1 MIYFSIW
8 YEIMFY
14 TEVLTQKDEFW
25 MDSAKNI
32 YFLHKKYNFKLTKNL
47 WSLNTGQYTWWDSY
61 GCWKKIFLLLFYL
74 KFFIFSPQ
82 WNLQETFLL
91 HHLLNLQL
99 LTLQLLEQLWSKQPY
114 THIWWPKMSV
124 WSKIYN
130 SEQNYFSSFEKASS
144 WMLYFKKEEEGIDLF
159 SHLVAPK

>member
-1 MIYFSIW
+1 MNSVWIVQKITIFFIKSITLNLPKICGHW
-8 YEIMFY
+8 I
-14 TEVLTQKDEFW
+14 LDNILDGIH
-25 MDSAKNI
+25 MDAERR
-32 YFLHKKYNFKLTKNL
+32 F
-47 WSLNTGQYTWWDSY
+47 
-61 GCWKKIFLLLFYL
+61 FLLLFYL
-74 KFFIFSPQ
+74 KKIIFIFSPL

-91 HHLLNLQL
+91 RHLLNLQL
-99 LTLQLLEQLWSKQPY
+99 LTLQLLELLWSKQPY

-159 SHLVAPK
+159 LHLVAPK